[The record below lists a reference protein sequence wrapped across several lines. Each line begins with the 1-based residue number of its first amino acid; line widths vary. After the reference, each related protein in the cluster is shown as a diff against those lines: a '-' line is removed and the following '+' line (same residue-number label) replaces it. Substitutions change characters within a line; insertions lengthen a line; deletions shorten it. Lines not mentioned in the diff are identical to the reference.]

1 MDDIDNNQDNNNAS
15 PQASPQ
21 ASPRAPK
28 KEAPKKKPQ
37 PKKEAE
43 PKPKKK
49 EAEPKPKKKED
60 SDDEAVPFNPEYQA
74 QMVVAA
80 IKQYQLQVYAKVVDL
95 GDDNDYGNLIKCMT
109 AIRESQHKSVQDCS
123 ILLISGGDKY
133 VVALAHSA
141 NIEKINPREWI
152 QAALESL
159 PHEDNTLLL
168 GDTQGR
174 VVTTNDAPPIKA
186 KETALAN
193 NFAYLRKIG
202 AMPKDDEE
210 DDQFVDY
217 AEML

>member
-1 MDDIDNNQDNNNAS
+1 MDDIDNNQAS
-15 PQASPQ
+15 PQASP
-21 ASPRAPK
+21 PRPKKKVSRPEKVPQKKEPK
-28 KEAPKKKPQ
+28 KEAV
-37 PKKEAE
+37 
-43 PKPKKK
+43 
-49 EAEPKPKKKED
+49 PKPKKKED
-60 SDDEAVPFNPEYQA
+60 SDDEAVPVNPEYQA

-95 GDDNDYGNLIKCMT
+95 GDDNDYGNLTKCMA
-109 AIRESQHKSVQDCS
+109 AIRESQHKAVQDCS

-133 VVALAHSA
+133 VAALAHSA
-141 NIEKINPREWI
+141 NVEKINPREWI
-152 QAALESL
+152 QATLESL

-202 AMPKDDEE
+202 AMPKDDDE
-210 DDQFVDY
+210 DEQFVDY

>member
-1 MDDIDNNQDNNNAS
+1 MDDIDNQDNNQSS
-15 PQASPQ
+15 PQASP
-21 ASPRAPK
+21 PRPKKMAPK
-28 KEAPKKKPQ
+28 KQPQ
-37 PKKEAE
+37 PKKEA
-43 PKPKKK
+43 PQ
-49 EAEPKPKKKED
+49 PKPKKKED

-95 GDDNDYGNLIKCMT
+95 GDDNDYGNLTKCMA
-109 AIRESQHKSVQDCS
+109 AIRESQHKAVQDCS

-133 VVALAHSA
+133 VAALAHSA
-141 NIEKINPREWI
+141 NVEKINPREWI
-152 QAALESL
+152 QATLESL

-202 AMPKDDEE
+202 AMPKDDDE
-210 DDQFVDY
+210 DEQFVDY